1 MKKNYTIFRW
11 LSNQHDRVK
20 ATCVKVLLLHD
31 DGDWIASEHL
41 YCIFS

>member
-1 MKKNYTIFRW
+1 MKKYYTIFRW

-20 ATCVKVLLLHD
+20 AKCVKVLLLHD
-31 DGDWIASEHL
+31 DGDWIASELL